1 MEKDKAYQLC
11 RDHLHRYVLISLSDG
26 SKVDGIVEGV
36 DNENLYL
43 ALPGEHMASQP
54 REYRQP
60 FFPGYGYGYGF
71 GYPYPYPYYPYY
83 PRRRFRRGIF
93 PLISLLGL
101 SLLPYY

>member
-1 MEKDKAYQLC
+1 MEKEKAYEMC
-11 RDHLHRYVLISLSDG
+11 RDHLHRYVLISLSNG
-26 SKVDGIVEGV
+26 TKVDGIVEGV
-36 DNENLYL
+36 DNDNLYL
-43 ALPGEHMASQP
+43 ALPGEHAA
-54 REYRQP
+54 ETYRG
-60 FFPGYGYGYGF
+60 FGYGYGF